1 LIQHLASRI
10 SHRHRGSSITQSRE
24 KAMKSPIA
32 LVTLLVLVAAMPAP
46 AQDYPAKQVRLVLPF
61 PPGGGSDIIARVVAQ
76 KLTTSLG
83 QPVIVDNRAGASGNI
98 AAEIVAKSP
107 ADGYTLLFGN
117 SSLSISPAV
126 FAKLN
131 YDAVRDFTPISM
143 ASSYPFVLVAH
154 PSLPVQSVKSLI
166 ALAKARPDQLA
177 YASAGAGT
185 MSHMAMELLRL
196 NSAIKV
202 THLPYKGAAPAAV
215 SLMSGESQCAFIV
228 MPVVGPQVK
237 AGKMRGLGVAAPTRS
252 TAAPEIPTMEEAG
265 IKGHI
270 ALQWNGFFAPART
283 PPAILD
289 RLHREVAKAV
299 HLPDVKQR
307 FEAEGATPAG
317 TTPAEFT
324 VFFRSE
330 AQKWAD
336 VAKRSGTKLD

>member
-1 LIQHLASRI
+1 MSQFVRCHVLAFP
-10 SHRHRGSSITQSRE
+10 
-24 KAMKSPIA
+24 AA
-32 LVTLLVLVAAMPAP
+32 VACLLLLAGAAWS
-46 AQDYPAKQVRLVLPF
+46 QEYPAKQVRLVLPF
-61 PPGGGSDIIARVVAQ
+61 PPGGGSDIIARIVAQ

-98 AAEIVAKSP
+98 AGEIVAKSA
-107 ADGYTLLFGN
+107 ADGYSLLFGN

-126 FAKLN
+126 FQKLN
-131 YDAVRDFTPISM
+131 FDPVRELTPISM
-143 ASSYPFVLVAH
+143 VSSYPFVLVAH
-154 PSLPVQSVKSLI
+154 PSLPVRSVKGLV

-196 NSAIKV
+196 NTAIKLV
-202 THLPYKGAAPAAV
+202 HLPYKGAAPASV

-228 MPVVGPQVK
+228 MPVVGPQIK

-265 IKGHI
+265 INGHI

-283 PPAILD
+283 PQAILD

-299 HLPDVKQR
+299 QLPDVKQR
-307 FEAEGATPAG
+307 FEAEGATPSGSSPSEFAAFFKVE
-317 TTPAEFT
+317 AE
-324 VFFRSE
+324 
-330 AQKWAD
+330 KWAD